1 MVINKPLDELFS
13 TWSDIAVMRVLKNY
27 NTGLSGREIARLSGM
42 TAKSAIRTLSRLEDL
57 GVISRIR
64 GGREHFFSLNRKHYL
79 VQEII
84 LHILECEE
92 KFRDAVYQEISRAL
106 KGKCNSVYIFGSVA
120 RREEKVES
128 DLDLCIVLDKEDQ
141 KEEIEELFEELRSEL
156 FIKYGVNA
164 SPFYIT
170 VSEFSAKAKDKKP
183 PVKDIVEEGKM
194 LFGNSIS
201 RLVNG

>member
-57 GVISRIR
+57 GVITRIR
-64 GGREHFFSLNRKHYL
+64 GGREHFFSLNRKHFL

-84 LHILECEE
+84 LHVLEGEE
-92 KFRDAVYQEISRAL
+92 KFKDAVYQEIRQAL
-106 KGKCNSVYIFGSVA
+106 KGKCNSVYIYGSVA
-120 RREEKVES
+120 RKEEKVES
-128 DLDLCIVLDKEDQ
+128 DLDLCIILDKEDQ
-141 KEEIEELFEELRSEL
+141 KEELEELFEELRSEL

-164 SPFYIT
+164 SPFYILA
-170 VSEFSAKAKDKKP
+170 SEFSAKAKNKKP
-183 PVKDIVEEGKM
+183 PIKDIVEEGKM

>member
-57 GVISRIR
+57 GVIKRIR
-64 GGREHFFSLNRKHYL
+64 GGREHFFSLNREHFL

-84 LHILECEE
+84 LHVLEGEE
-92 KFRDAVYQEISRAL
+92 KFRDAVYQEIRRAL

-120 RREEKVES
+120 RKEEKVES

-141 KEEIEELFEELRSEL
+141 KEELEELFEELRSEL
-156 FIKYGVNA
+156 FNKYGVNA
-164 SPFYIT
+164 SPFYIMA
-170 VSEFSAKAKDKKP
+170 SEFSAKAKDKKP